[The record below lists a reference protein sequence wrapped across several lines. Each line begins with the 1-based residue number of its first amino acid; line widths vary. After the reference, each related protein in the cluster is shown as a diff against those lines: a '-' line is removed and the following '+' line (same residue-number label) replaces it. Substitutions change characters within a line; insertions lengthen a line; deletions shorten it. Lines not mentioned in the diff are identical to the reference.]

1 MEVVGRRHMEGLAVG
16 IEVGYGRGMMLG
28 AGGRMD
34 GGMDEVAGRN
44 VAGRNVGGYFGLL
57 GGCDDG

>member
-1 MEVVGRRHMEGLAVG
+1 MELAGRRHVEGLTVWV
-16 IEVGYGRGMMLG
+16 EVGYCRGMMLG

-34 GGMDEVAGRN
+34 GWMDEVAGRN